1 MTILNSIQNF
11 GSFNN
16 TNKQIRSEA
25 GKVQSNSYSSSTQGS
40 NQNADALLYVWCKGC
55 SICNK
60 RFPHCLNC
68 AFTTTPI
75 NHTTVN
81 RSNDSM
87 VSQITTPT
95 KKEPK
100 LIILEGNIS
109 AGKTSLSA
117 KLGDILGYSVFLE
130 PITTNPYLTD
140 FYREPSKYALVMQL
154 WLLDQRYNTFLNAV
168 KYALEYNSGVILDRS
183 VYSDWVFAENCRL
196 EGLISE
202 KGFIEYKN
210 QREKYL
216 SNIPIPEVTLYLDVK
231 PEECLKRIQTL
242 RKRDCEQNIPLS
254 YLKGLDSC
262 YSDFLKEM
270 NEKGSNV
277 LSVDWTHFGDPNTIA
292 NEIKPFLSLPSS
304 LSNCINKNTLST
316 INDLIEKQK
325 ILNKHSHFD
334 QNKTEK
340 EFLIKE
346 MNDTQNNIN
355 LLNK

>member
-1 MTILNSIQNF
+1 MFRICRVLKSSTTNILSSNINKS
-11 GSFNN
+11 SVNN
-16 TNKQIRSEA
+16 MVSQTS
-25 GKVQSNSYSSSTQGS
+25 SSSSSTNNNNNNNNS
-40 NQNADALLYVWCKGC
+40 NNG
-55 SICNK
+55 
-60 RFPHCLNC
+60 
-68 AFTTTPI
+68 
-75 NHTTVN
+75 
-81 RSNDSM
+81 
-87 VSQITTPT
+87 
-95 KKEPK
+95 PK

-140 FYREPSKYALVMQL
+140 FYREPSKYALIMQL

-183 VYSDWVFAENCRL
+183 VYSDWVFAENCRV

-254 YLKGLDSC
+254 YLKGLDLC
-262 YSDFLKEM
+262 YSEFLKEM
-270 NEKGSNV
+270 NEKGSKV
-277 LSVDWTHFGDPNTIA
+277 FSVDWTNFGDPNIIA
-292 NEIKPFLSLPSS
+292 NEIKPFLSTKKSVLSLSSSSSSSSTSSSS
-304 LSNCINKNTLST
+304 LNCKNKITLET
-316 INDLIEKQK
+316 INELIKEQKQNYN
-325 ILNKHSHFD
+325 ID
-334 QNKTEK
+334 QNIAEK

-346 MNDTQNNIN
+346 MNNTQQQQ
-355 LLNK
+355 